1 MSTAPLSPPVAHA
14 VVGDIMTRQIL
25 RVGVSESLWDAWQLL
40 FVSGLRYLVV
50 TDDDGT
56 CLGILSD
63 RGILAQV
70 PATPEHL
77 AERRVRDILGHVP
90 MVTVGPQDDP
100 QVAGRLMIANAVE
113 AVPVL
118 DAQGRVLGVVTE
130 ADLVRWVVQ

>member
-1 MSTAPLSPPVAHA
+1 MSATHLSPPVKHEL
-14 VVGDIMTRQIL
+14 VRDIMSRQIL

-40 FVSGLRYLVV
+40 FVSGLRHLVV
-50 TDDDGT
+50 TDEDGS

-77 AERRVRDILGHVP
+77 AERSVREILGHVP
-90 MVTVGPQDDP
+90 MVSVGPQDDP
-100 QVAGRLMIANAVE
+100 QVAGRLMIANSVE

-118 DAQGRVLGVVTE
+118 DDQGRVLGVVTE
-130 ADLVRWVVQ
+130 ADLVRWVVE